1 MIQIKIMIKLKLNN
15 NIMKK
20 KLVCLKLNKTILL
33 ILNLNHYQVLLLIQ
47 SKKLLMIILNLK
59 EKMNPKIIM
68 YQMKNQLK
76 KMNLNIL
83 LKMKKEEKVE

>member
-33 ILNLNHYQVLLLIQ
+33 ILNLNHYQELLLIQ